1 MNELLPFMAGCL
13 VGLLALRT
21 SSAVRQVLVI
31 LALGIPLGIAASA
44 INGELAVSWGFV
56 LVDTALVVGPAFV
69 TLVTAR
75 RLRARGRRDETGLL

>member
-13 VGLLALRT
+13 LGLLAPRRAST
-21 SSAVRQVLVI
+21 ARQVLFI
-31 LALGIPLGIAASA
+31 LALGIPLGVAASA

-69 TLVTAR
+69 SLVTAR
-75 RLRARGRRDETGLL
+75 RLRARGQRDEAGLL

>member
-1 MNELLPFMAGCL
+1 MNELLPFMSGCL
-13 VGLLALRT
+13 LGLLAQRT
-21 SSAVRQVLVI
+21 ASTARQVLAV
-31 LALGIPLGIAASA
+31 LVLGVPLGIAASA

-75 RLRARGRRDETGLL
+75 RLRARGRRDEAGLL